1 VAPSQKKGLPGRANP
16 LSEDET
22 ASISL
27 RTKDRVQEVLDYHAR
42 RSPREKYG
50 SRTKTIVNIR
60 IDNDVLD
67 HFKSL
72 GDDWRDR
79 INDVLRKAGGLDRKV
94 DNGD

>member
-1 VAPSQKKGLPGRANP
+1 VALSQKKALPGRANP
-16 LSEDET
+16 LPEDET

-27 RTKDRVQEVLDYHAR
+27 RIKDRVQEVLDYHAR

-50 SRTKTIVNIR
+50 SKTKTVVNIR
-60 IDNDVLD
+60 IDNDVVD

-79 INDVLRKAGGLDRKV
+79 INDVLRKAGGLDRTV
-94 DNGD
+94 ENRD